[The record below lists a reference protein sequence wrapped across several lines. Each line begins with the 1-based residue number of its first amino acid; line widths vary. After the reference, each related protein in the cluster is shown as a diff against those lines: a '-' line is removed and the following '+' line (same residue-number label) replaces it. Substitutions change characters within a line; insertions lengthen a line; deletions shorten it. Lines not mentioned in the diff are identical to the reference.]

1 MTGQMNRLRNGHE
14 GRAAQDG
21 TARERYRARAR
32 MIVPIRCRNTNSVQV
47 RLDTGPSSNQSRG
60 TSAYICGKTPSAT
73 GRSVDQARM
82 GDDHEYH
89 VASPQVEAGH
99 DRAQGQH
106 DTQDMPQVPSPQAE
120 RNEGSQ
126 RE

>member
-1 MTGQMNRLRNGHE
+1 MGRPRKPASKQWRLRLSE
-14 GRAAQDG
+14 AATSRNLRLHPRQD
-21 TARERYRARAR
+21 AERDRT
-32 MIVPIRCRNTNSVQV
+32 I
-47 RLDTGPSSNQSRG
+47 
-60 TSAYICGKTPSAT
+60 
-73 GRSVDQARM
+73 GRSSKN

-89 VASPQVEAGH
+89 VASPQVEAGN

-106 DTQDMPQVPSPQAE
+106 DTQDMPQVPSPQVE